1 MEHIKILHLNDS
13 KGELGS
19 NLDRHEHIGMG
30 HIGSTGLGKVIK
42 LMNKNKTPIILET
55 PIDERRSDF
64 EDIGAAK
71 ELA

>member
-1 MEHIKILHLNDS
+1 
-13 KGELGS
+13 
-19 NLDRHEHIGMG
+19 MG

>member
-1 MEHIKILHLNDS
+1 MNDY

-42 LMNKNKTPIILET
+42 LMNKNKTPIILE
-55 PIDERRSDF
+55 PQIDDRRSDF
-64 EDIGAAK
+64 EDFGVARL
-71 ELA
+71 LA